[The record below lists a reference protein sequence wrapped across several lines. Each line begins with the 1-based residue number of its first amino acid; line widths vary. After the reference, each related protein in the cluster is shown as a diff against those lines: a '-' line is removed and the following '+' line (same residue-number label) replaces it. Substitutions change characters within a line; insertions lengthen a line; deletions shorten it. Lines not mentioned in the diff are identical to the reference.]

1 MVDRFISEIPSM
13 PLRKFASMVVIIVCA
28 LVLVGVGWSLRGI
41 EDKADAAH
49 DIEVADRAAI
59 KVEEQMVRD
68 LKFLLSCKQVQE
80 PKK

>member
-1 MVDRFISEIPSM
+1 MVDRLISNIPSI
-13 PLRKFASMVVIIVCA
+13 PLRKFVSALVLIVGA
-28 LVLVGVGWSLRGI
+28 LVLVGAGWSLRGI

-49 DIEVADRAAI
+49 DIQVADRAAI

-68 LKFLLSCKQVQE
+68 LKLLLSCQQVPE